1 MSKGSSPDL
10 AKDIIV
16 SSISKDASDLGEDRQ
31 IVGRQIWR
39 ILPYVT
45 RYWERAIG
53 GLLANI
59 GARIFDLVP
68 LIAIGMAAD
77 YYNPDKSQF
86 TDSRV
91 ESFVT
96 LDIIPNIGPIDST
109 ELGFGLL
116 IFSSFVCLAITQGL
130 SNQLWQSIAYKAQH
144 DIRMDATKSLMDM
157 EASYFE
163 TRQTGNLMSVLSA
176 DVAQLEDIISDS
188 TTSII
193 RIFTTLSAAFFILF
207 WMSPTLCMILF
218 GPLFMIVPM
227 VIWFSTRVQ
236 RKYRQQRE
244 STGGIVAILENVLSG
259 ITVVQAYNASD
270 FERIRIERQSGNYR
284 DQAIQAAFI
293 RNRFIPGFHIVAGI
307 SFGLLVSAGGWL
319 MNSGQISVGQF
330 VTFLLIST
338 RMTMP
343 LWILGMLL
351 NQLQKGEAA
360 SRRVFAVI
368 DLEPSIYDKVD
379 ALPLEEPITSLSF
392 KNVSFSYPSSE
403 SNVLNNIDLEIS
415 SGEFLGVMG
424 HTGAGKSTI
433 LKLIEK
439 FYQPQNGQVLIN
451 GVDINNFSMKS
462 VRSKIGFVSQDPF
475 LFYGTI
481 KENVSYARESTDEE
495 IFIALDMAGASE
507 FISQLPDGL
516 ESMVGD
522 RGVML
527 SGGQR
532 ARISLARAL
541 LNDPDLLIL
550 DEASAALDAETEKR
564 IQQSL
569 FEGSNGKKN
578 RITIAVAHRLATIRN
593 ADEIISMV
601 DGSIVERGKHEELL
615 ENESV
620 YASQWSIQT
629 GEIES

>member
-1 MSKGSSPDL
+1 
-10 AKDIIV
+10 
-16 SSISKDASDLGEDRQ
+16 
-31 IVGRQIWR
+31 
-39 ILPYVT
+39 
-45 RYWERAIG
+45 
-53 GLLANI
+53 
-59 GARIFDLVP
+59 
-68 LIAIGMAAD
+68 
-77 YYNPDKSQF
+77 
-86 TDSRV
+86 
-91 ESFVT
+91 
-96 LDIIPNIGPIDST
+96 
-109 ELGFGLL
+109 
-116 IFSSFVCLAITQGL
+116 
-130 SNQLWQSIAYKAQH
+130 
-144 DIRMDATKSLMDM
+144 
-157 EASYFE
+157 
-163 TRQTGNLMSVLSA
+163 
-176 DVAQLEDIISDS
+176 
-188 TTSII
+188 
-193 RIFTTLSAAFFILF
+193 
-207 WMSPTLCMILF
+207 MILF

-270 FERIRIERQSGNYR
+270 FERVRIEGQSGNYR
-284 DQAIQAAFI
+284 DQAIEAAFI

-319 MNSGQISVGQF
+319 MNSSEISVGEF

-360 SRRVFAVI
+360 SRRVFAVV
-368 DLEPSIYDKVD
+368 DLEPSIFDKED
-379 ALPLEEPITSLSF
+379 ALTLEEPIESISF
-392 KNVSFSYPSSE
+392 EDVSFSYPSSE
-403 SNVLNNIDLEIS
+403 SNVLNKIDLKVS

-433 LKLIEK
+433 LKLIER
-439 FYQPQNGQVLIN
+439 FYEPQHGKVLIN
-451 GVDINNFSMKS
+451 GKDINNYSIKS

-481 KENVSYARESTDEE
+481 KQNVSYARDATDEE
-495 IFIALDMAGASE
+495 IFNALDMAGASE
-507 FISQLPDGL
+507 FISQLPDGI

-569 FEGSNGKKN
+569 FGGSNGKKN
-578 RITIAVAHRLATIRN
+578 RLTIAVAHRLATIRN

-601 DGSIVERGKHEELL
+601 DGAIVERGKHEDLL
-615 ENESV
+615 INESV

>member
-1 MSKGSSPDL
+1 
-10 AKDIIV
+10 
-16 SSISKDASDLGEDRQ
+16 
-31 IVGRQIWR
+31 
-39 ILPYVT
+39 
-45 RYWERAIG
+45 
-53 GLLANI
+53 
-59 GARIFDLVP
+59 
-68 LIAIGMAAD
+68 
-77 YYNPDKSQF
+77 
-86 TDSRV
+86 
-91 ESFVT
+91 
-96 LDIIPNIGPIDST
+96 
-109 ELGFGLL
+109 
-116 IFSSFVCLAITQGL
+116 
-130 SNQLWQSIAYKAQH
+130 
-144 DIRMDATKSLMDM
+144 
-157 EASYFE
+157 
-163 TRQTGNLMSVLSA
+163 
-176 DVAQLEDIISDS
+176 
-188 TTSII
+188 
-193 RIFTTLSAAFFILF
+193 
-207 WMSPTLCMILF
+207 
-218 GPLFMIVPM
+218 MIVPM

-270 FERIRIERQSGNYR
+270 FERVRIEGQSGNYR
-284 DQAIQAAFI
+284 DQAIEAAFI

-319 MNSGQISVGQF
+319 MSSSQISVGEF
-330 VTFLLIST
+330 ITFLLIST

-360 SRRVFAVI
+360 SRRVFAVV
-368 DLEPSIYDKVD
+368 DLEPSIYDKED
-379 ALPLEEPITSLSF
+379 ALTLEEPIESISF
-392 KNVSFSYPSSE
+392 EDVSFSYPSSE
-403 SNVLNNIDLEIS
+403 SNVLNKIDLKVS

-433 LKLIEK
+433 LKLIER
-439 FYQPQNGQVLIN
+439 FYEPQHGKVLIN
-451 GVDINNFSMKS
+451 GKDINNYSIKS

-481 KENVSYARESTDEE
+481 KQNVSYARDATDEE
-495 IFIALDMAGASE
+495 IFHALDMAGASE

-569 FEGSNGKKN
+569 FGGSNGKKN
-578 RITIAVAHRLATIRN
+578 RLTIAVAHRLATIRN

-601 DGSIVERGKHEELL
+601 DGAIVERGKHEDLL
-615 ENESV
+615 MNESV

-629 GEIES
+629 GEIEP